1 MRLVVEERV
10 WGETV
15 KLGPGNGSI
24 IWHTRSSSMHPRQVL
39 LHLLC
44 GKHVDVLDTHWLK
57 DVFLKVVIQPESANS
72 LDKLAGPVDVD
83 AVFPL
88 LTRLVDKRLAKV
100 VPSHSREFIQASLSV
115 IVVET

>member
-1 MRLVVEERV
+1 
-10 WGETV
+10 
-15 KLGPGNGSI
+15 
-24 IWHTRSSSMHPRQVL
+24 MHPRQLL

-44 GKHVDVLDTHWLK
+44 GKHVDVLDAHWLK
-57 DVFLKVVIQPESANS
+57 DVFLKVFIQPESTNP

-88 LTRLVDKRLAKV
+88 FTRLVDKRLAKV
-100 VPSHSREFIQASLSV
+100 LPRHSRKFIQASLSV